1 MAATV
6 WRPFGPR
13 AIRSL
18 AMNDTDQP
26 PPGSA
31 DPSPHKPRVAIV
43 FGGRSS
49 EHAVSCATAAG
60 VMKAINRDAYDV
72 IPIGI
77 AKDGRWVLASGDTA
91 ALELSPGHIPEV
103 DGSGASVL
111 VPLSTTERSLSVL
124 EPGAPPKALGEVDV
138 VFPLLHGPFGEDGTI
153 QGLLEL
159 ADIRY
164 VGSGVLASAV
174 MMDKHYMKVVFAGHG
189 LSVGPYVVI
198 TDREWRRDPVASMD
212 AVASLDFPVF
222 VKPARAGSSMG
233 ITKVAEPDALRAAI
247 EHARE
252 YDPKVIVEAG
262 IVGREIECGVLEGRD
277 GGAPRTSEVGEIEVV
292 RGHDFYDFEAK
303 YLAASDVRLTCP
315 ADVPDDVADEVRRVS
330 AAAFEAAGCEGLAR
344 VDCFYTEHGDVI
356 INEINTM
363 PGFTPQSM
371 YPRVWA
377 ASGLTYPDLIDELI
391 QLALARRTGLR

>member
-1 MAATV
+1 
-6 WRPFGPR
+6 
-13 AIRSL
+13 
-18 AMNDTDQP
+18 MNDTDQP
-26 PPGSA
+26 SPESTDPPSGNPTESRR
-31 DPSPHKPRVAIV
+31 PTVAIV

-49 EHAVSCATAAG
+49 EHSVSCATAAG
-60 VMKAINRDAYDV
+60 VMQAIDRDVYDV
-72 IPIGI
+72 LPIGI
-77 AKDGRWVLASGDTA
+77 AKDGRWVLASGDIA
-91 ALELSPGHIPEV
+91 ALELSPGHLPEV
-103 DGSGASVL
+103 DGSGVGVL
-111 VPLSTTERSLSVL
+111 VPLSTTERSLSIL

-174 MMDKHYMKVVFAGHG
+174 MMDKHYMKVVFTGHG
-189 LSVGPYVVI
+189 LAVGPHVVI
-198 TDREWRRDPVASMD
+198 TDREWQRDPVASMD
-212 AVASLDFPVF
+212 AVASLDWPVF

-233 ITKVAEPDALRAAI
+233 ITKVSEHEALRAAI
-247 EHARE
+247 EVARE
-252 YDPKVIVEAG
+252 HDPKVIVESG
-262 IVGREIECGVLEGRD
+262 IIGREIECAVLEGRD
-277 GGAPRTSEVGEIEVV
+277 GAAPRTSEVGEIEVV
-292 RGHDFYDFEAK
+292 QGHDFYDFDAK
-303 YLAASDVRLTCP
+303 YLAESDVELTCP
-315 ADVPDDVADEVRRVS
+315 AKVPDDVADEVRRVA

-371 YPRVWA
+371 YPRMWA
-377 ASGLTYPDLIDELI
+377 ASGLDYPDLIDELI

>member
-1 MAATV
+1 MT
-6 WRPFGPR
+6 
-13 AIRSL
+13 
-18 AMNDTDQP
+18 DTDQP
-26 PPGSA
+26 SAESTEALRPPA
-31 DPSPHKPRVAIV
+31 DAREPDQGREPAGARKPRVAIV

-60 VMKAINRDAYDV
+60 VMRAIDRDVYDV
-72 IPIGI
+72 LLIGI
-77 AKDGRWVLASGDTA
+77 AKDGRWVVASEDTGS
-91 ALELSPGHIPEV
+91 LELSPGHIPEV
-103 DGSGASVL
+103 DGSGAAVL
-111 VPLSTTERSLSVL
+111 VPLSTTERALRVL
-124 EPGAPPKALGEVDV
+124 EPGAPPRALGEVDV

-189 LSVGPYVVI
+189 LPIGPYVVI
-198 TDREWRRDPVASMD
+198 TDRDWKRDAAASMD
-212 AVASLDFPVF
+212 AVASLGWPVF

-233 ITKVAEPDALRAAI
+233 ITKVSGPEGLSAAI
-247 EHARE
+247 EFARE
-252 YDPKVIVEAG
+252 HDPKVVVEAA

-277 GGAPRTSEVGEIEVV
+277 GAPARASEVGEIEVV
-292 RGHDFYDFEAK
+292 QGHEFYDYEAK
-303 YLAASDVRLTCP
+303 YLAESDVELSCP
-315 ADVPDDVADEVRRVS
+315 AKVSDRVADEIRRISV
-330 AAAFEAAGCEGLAR
+330 AAFEAAGCEGLAR

-356 INEINTM
+356 LNEINTM
-363 PGFTPQSM
+363 PGFTPLSM

-377 ASGLTYPDLIDELI
+377 ASGLDYPQLIDELI

>member
-1 MAATV
+1 
-6 WRPFGPR
+6 
-13 AIRSL
+13 
-18 AMNDTDQP
+18 
-26 PPGSA
+26 
-31 DPSPHKPRVAIV
+31 
-43 FGGRSS
+43 
-49 EHAVSCATAAG
+49 VSCATAAG

-91 ALELSPGHIPEV
+91 ALELSPGHVPEV

-111 VPLSTTERSLSVL
+111 VPLSTTERSLRVL
-124 EPGAPPKALGEVDV
+124 EAGAPPKALGEVDV

-153 QGLLEL
+153 QGLMEL
-159 ADIRY
+159 ADMRY

-174 MMDKHYMKVVFAGHG
+174 MMDKQYMKVVFAGHG
-189 LSVGPYVVI
+189 LAVGPYVVI

-233 ITKVAEPDALRAAI
+233 ITKVSEPDALRSAI
-247 EHARE
+247 EYARE

-262 IVGREIECGVLEGRD
+262 IDGREIECGVLEGRD

-303 YLAASDVRLTCP
+303 YMAESDVQLTCP
-315 ADVPDDVADEVRRVS
+315 AAVPDEVADEVRRVA

-344 VDCFYTEHGDVI
+344 VDCFYTEHGDVV